1 MEKVVT
7 KAKRKLTDI
16 TFEHEGAHLALVHK
30 MQGGS
35 ANGYKTL
42 VMKSVDNRS
51 PEFIQ
56 KASQIR
62 VTLSLPDFLETSF
75 HVWEDDAEIIAA
87 MFGYQGTEDDENE
100 YDKESF
106 WCWYR
111 DKARIS

>member
-56 KASQIR
+56 KASQIIEGQ
-62 VTLSLPDFLETSF
+62 VLYSSKSSKNT
-75 HVWEDDAEIIAA
+75 VIWV
-87 MFGYQGTEDDENE
+87 
-100 YDKESF
+100 
-106 WCWYR
+106 
-111 DKARIS
+111 